1 MKSSIVNN
9 TSYIKLLE
17 GFREWLEILG
27 YAPVSVDS
35 HPATLREFIH
45 YLETN
50 NIQHIQDIDN
60 EVIYAYFD
68 CLRNRKNTRTNLPLA
83 NGFLNKQLQ
92 TIRLFSDY
100 MRDAHKFSFSTD
112 MLGFKNDTPKATVL
126 KQSEIELLYKSVPND
141 IYGQRDVI
149 MLDVFYGCGLRQRE
163 GVSLDVDDVL
173 FDRGLIYVRAGKNYT
188 ERYVPV
194 GSQILRNMRNYV
206 NDTRISLL
214 TENKREPSLLISQ
227 RGERPHGQ
235 SMLLRLKALQERTGD
250 DALMNKKVGLHTLRH
265 SIATHLL
272 IGGMKLESI
281 SKFLGHKSIESTQIY
296 THLAHELQ

>member
-1 MKSSIVNN
+1 MKSSIVKN

-17 GFREWLEILG
+17 GFKEWLEILG
-27 YAPVSVDS
+27 YASVSVDS

-45 YLETN
+45 HLETT
-50 NIQHIQDIDN
+50 NIQRIENIDN
-60 EVIYAYFD
+60 DVIYGYFD
-68 CLRNRKNTRTNLPLA
+68 CLKQRKNIRSNTPLS

-100 MRDAHKFSFSTD
+100 MRDAHQFNFTTD
-112 MLGFKNDTPKATVL
+112 MLGFKNETPKATVL
-126 KQSEIELLYKSVPND
+126 KQTEIELLYKSVPND
-141 IYGQRDVI
+141 VYGQRDII

-163 GVSLDVDDVL
+163 GVSLDVEDVL
-173 FDRGLIYVRAGKNYT
+173 FDRGLVYVRAGKNYT

-194 GSQILRNMRNYV
+194 GSQILRNMRNYL

-235 SMLLRLKALQERTGD
+235 SMLLRLKALKERTGD
-250 DALMNKKVGLHTLRH
+250 DTLINKKVGLHTLRH

-272 IGGMKLESI
+272 VGGMKLESI
-281 SKFLGHKSIESTQIY
+281 AKFLGHKSIESTQIY

>member
-1 MKSSIVNN
+1 MFKEQKKHTHQFTINQ
-9 TSYIKLLE
+9 
-17 GFREWLEILG
+17 W
-27 YAPVSVDS
+27 
-35 HPATLREFIH
+35 
-45 YLETN
+45 
-50 NIQHIQDIDN
+50 
-60 EVIYAYFD
+60 
-68 CLRNRKNTRTNLPLA
+68 
-83 NGFLNKQLQ
+83 FLNKHLQ

-100 MRDAHKFSFSTD
+100 MRDAHQFNFTTD
-112 MLGFKNDTPKATVL
+112 MLGFKHETPQATVL
-126 KQSEIELLYKSVPND
+126 RQSEIELLYKSVPND
-141 IYGQRDVI
+141 IYGQRDII

-163 GVSLDVDDVL
+163 GVSLDVEDIL
-173 FDRGLIYVRAGKNYT
+173 FDRGLVYVRAGKNYT

-194 GSQILRNMRNYV
+194 GSQILRNMRNYL

-250 DALMNKKVGLHTLRH
+250 DVLMNKKVGLHTLRH

-281 SKFLGHKSIESTQIY
+281 GKFLGHKSIESTQIY